1 MSGLLG
7 IVAPVFSIILMGAL
21 ALRLRLI
28 EPAAVRGMTD
38 FVFFTAMPG
47 LLFASVAQAPP
58 LHMADMAVSFLGG
71 ALVLFA
77 VALLLA
83 QAALGARLAS
93 AALFGLNCV
102 YGNTVMLGIPVVDAA
117 YGPEGVATLLTV
129 VAFNTAVLLPLATLL
144 IEAGAGRSPLGVL
157 RAALS
162 GLARNPVVV
171 SILLAFAWRAGGLAM
186 PDALH
191 RFLALI
197 GAAGPPLALFCLGAT
212 LPRPAGWEDLREV
225 ALASALKL
233 LALPALVACLAWLAG
248 VHGLAFSVVVLAAA
262 LPTGANA
269 FLLARRFETMM
280 EASASTVVVS
290 TALAVV
296 TLTLLLGWLPR

>member
-162 GLARNPVVV
+162 GLARNPGGVG
-171 SILLAFAWRAGGLAM
+171 ILRDGQVLRDMIGLPLRDCFGLFFWAGSYAGDTIVWRG
-186 PDALH
+186 
-191 RFLALI
+191 
-197 GAAGPPLALFCLGAT
+197 
-212 LPRPAGWEDLREV
+212 E
-225 ALASALKL
+225 
-233 LALPALVACLAWLAG
+233 
-248 VHGLAFSVVVLAAA
+248 
-262 LPTGANA
+262 
-269 FLLARRFETMM
+269 RFE
-280 EASASTVVVS
+280 
-290 TALAVV
+290 LKNGK
-296 TLTLLLGWLPR
+296 LTRSQN